1 MNGEKIMTNC
11 EIIMTNCEIIEIAM
25 RQSAEDMG
33 CREEDFLADRNII
46 RLLKL
51 GKNARKTYKNC

>member
-1 MNGEKIMTNC
+1 MNGEKIMTNR
-11 EIIMTNCEIIEIAM
+11 EIIEIAM
-25 RQSAEDMG
+25 RQSAEDRG